1 MSESSETPCPEK
13 PRRSTQFKPGQSGN
27 PLGRPKRKLDMSIAL
42 NKALND
48 KIRVSNLGTTRT
60 GMEAYVQSIVD
71 RVLQGDSKGIPE
83 LMRLFNKVKLFK
95 PVPNPTRLTGVV
107 VEPPAYRRDK
117 ELGIEQGYYSVG
129 DGLGFWVH
137 PVTKEISN
145 DPPKNSD
152 E

>member
-1 MSESSETPCPEK
+1 MSEPETPSPEK

-27 PLGRPKRKLDMSIAL
+27 PFGRPKRKLDMSVVL

-48 KIRVSNLGTTRT
+48 KIRVSNLGTMRT
-60 GMEAYVQSIVD
+60 GMEAVVQSIVD
-71 RVLQGDSKGIPE
+71 RVLKGDSKGIPE

-107 VEPPAYRRDK
+107 VMPEDYRRDQ
-117 ELGIEQGYYSVG
+117 ELDIQQGYYPVA

>member
-13 PRRSTQFKPGQSGN
+13 PRRNTQFKPGQSGN
-27 PLGRPKRKLDMSIAL
+27 PLGRPKRKLDMSVVL

-48 KIRVSNLGTTRT
+48 KIRISNLGTMRT
-60 GMEAYVQSIVD
+60 GMEAVVQSIVD
-71 RVLQGDSKGIPE
+71 RVLKGDSKGIPE

-107 VEPPAYRRDK
+107 VMPPDYRQDS
-117 ELGIEQGYYSVG
+117 ELDIQEGYYPVA

-137 PVTKEISN
+137 PVTKEISY

>member
-1 MSESSETPCPEK
+1 MSEPPEPPYPEQ
-13 PRRSTQFKPGQSGN
+13 PRRSTRFKPGQSGN
-27 PLGRPKRKLDMSIAL
+27 PRGRPKRKLDMGVAL
-42 NKALND
+42 NNALND
-48 KIRVSNLGTTRT
+48 KIRVSNLGTKRT
-60 GMEAYVQSIVD
+60 GMEAFVQSIVD

-83 LMRLFNKVKLFK
+83 LMGLFRKAKLFK

-107 VEPPAYRRDK
+107 VMPPDYRRDS
-117 ELGIEQGYYSVG
+117 ELGIQEGYYPVA

-137 PVTKEISN
+137 PITKEISN